1 MVDATVLPPQGARE
15 GRLLGVVG
23 TLVWDKISRGNPA
36 AGTLTGWGGIG
47 YALEAL
53 TVALPEP
60 WSIGPI
66 VKVGQ
71 DRAEEAF
78 RFLRSLPRVRI
89 VPGVVVVPEPNNE
102 VEMRYAGHVRVT
114 ERLRG
119 GVPPW
124 TWEELAPLTRECDAL
139 YLNFISGF
147 EMELGTA
154 RRLRGEFAGPMYADL
169 HSLFLGLGGGGER
182 VPQPLLHW
190 TEWLCCFDAVQMNE
204 AEFALLGHARGDPLK
219 LAADAV
225 GPELKLINVTLGPKG
240 AAYVVSPCF
249 DPDPFTW
256 PLRRGGLAAPG
267 PVRSARVE
275 GAAVAG
281 GEGDPTGCGDVWGAS
296 CFSGLLAGS
305 SLEDAMAE
313 ANRRAARN
321 VEHRGALGLG
331 RHLDGQIDPARGVK

>member
-1 MVDATVLPPQGARE
+1 M
-15 GRLLGVVG
+15 
-23 TLVWDKISRGNPA
+23 
-36 AGTLTGWGGIG
+36 
-47 YALEAL
+47 
-53 TVALPEP
+53 
-60 WSIGPI
+60 
-66 VKVGQ
+66 
-71 DRAEEAF
+71 
-78 RFLRSLPRVRI
+78 
-89 VPGVVVVPEPNNE
+89 PGVVVVPEPNNE

-240 AAYVVSPCF
+240 AAYVASPCF

-275 GAAVAG
+275 GGGGCRWGGGSHRVRRRLGRIMLQRALGRLLPRGCDGGGEPACGAQCGASGSLGPRPLSGPADRTGAG
-281 GEGDPTGCGDVWGAS
+281 G
-296 CFSGLLAGS
+296 
-305 SLEDAMAE
+305 
-313 ANRRAARN
+313 
-321 VEHRGALGLG
+321 
-331 RHLDGQIDPARGVK
+331 